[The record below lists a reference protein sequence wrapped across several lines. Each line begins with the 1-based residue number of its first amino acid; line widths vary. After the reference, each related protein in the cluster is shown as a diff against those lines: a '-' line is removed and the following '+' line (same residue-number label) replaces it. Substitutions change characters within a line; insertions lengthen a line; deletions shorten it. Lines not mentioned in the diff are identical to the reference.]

1 VLLSPRGKSRQVR
14 VRAGG
19 TGGKTMS
26 EGMALLTQNLMSPLV
41 LAFVVGMLATLVR
54 SELELPQPVLSA
66 ISIYLV
72 FAIALKG
79 GTELA
84 ASSFSD
90 IWKPSLAAVGAAI
103 LIPSWVFWLGRRV
116 LKLSTPNAAG
126 MAALYGSVSSVTFL
140 AALSFTARQGNEAE
154 PFLAVLVS
162 IMEWGILTALFWAR
176 LIMRREES
184 GPGIPVREII
194 IDTLRG
200 RSVILLVGGLAM
212 GYIIGEEGFQPVKP
226 VFEDAFR
233 GILVFFLL
241 EMGMVAARQLR
252 EFFRLGPVL
261 LAFGILGVVLG
272 TIAGLSVGGSFVFG
286 AIVASA
292 SYIDAPA
299 AVRAALPQ
307 ANPSIY
313 LTSSL
318 GITFPFN
325 LLFGLPLYYNF
336 ALWFH
341 GIVR

>member
-1 VLLSPRGKSRQVR
+1 MEGLDLLI
-14 VRAGG
+14 
-19 TGGKTMS
+19 
-26 EGMALLTQNLMSPLV
+26 QNLLSPLV
-41 LAFVVGMLATLVR
+41 LAFAVGMLATIVR
-54 SELELPQPVLSA
+54 SELEMPQPVLSA

-84 ASSFSD
+84 ASSFAEV
-90 IWKPSLAAVGAAI
+90 WKPSLAALAMAI
-103 LIPSWVFWLGRRV
+103 LIPTGVFWTARRFM
-116 LKLSTPNAAG
+116 KLSTPNAAG

-140 AALSFTARQGNEAE
+140 AALNFTAKLGHPAE
-154 PFLAVLVS
+154 PFMPVLVS

-176 LIMRREES
+176 LAMRREEA
-184 GPGIPVREII
+184 GAGIPVREIL

-200 RSVILLVGGLAM
+200 RSVILLLGGLAM
-212 GYIIGEEGFQPVKP
+212 GWIIGEDGFKPIKP
-226 VFEDAFR
+226 VFEDGFR
-233 GILVFFLL
+233 GILVLFLL

-252 EFFRLGPVL
+252 EFVQLGPVL
-261 LAFGILGVVLG
+261 LAFGILGPVLHGVIGVVIG
-272 TIAGLSVGGSFVFG
+272 TLVGLSIGGSFVFG

-336 ALWFH
+336 AVWFH
-341 GIVR
+341 QFIA

>member
-1 VLLSPRGKSRQVR
+1 
-14 VRAGG
+14 
-19 TGGKTMS
+19 MS
-26 EGMALLTQNLMSPLV
+26 EGMALLTANLLSPLV
-41 LAFVVGMLATLVR
+41 LAFVIGMLATLVR
-54 SELELPQPVLSA
+54 SELELPQQALSA

-84 ASSFSD
+84 SSSFAEV
-90 IWKPSLAAVGAAI
+90 WKPSLAALITAI
-103 LIPSWVFWLGRRV
+103 LLPTWIFWMSRRF

-140 AALSFTARQGNEAE
+140 AALSFTAKLGNPAE
-154 PFLAVLVS
+154 PFMPVLVS

-176 LIMRREES
+176 LAMRREES
-184 GPGIPVREII
+184 GADIPIHEIL

-200 RSVILLVGGLAM
+200 RSVILLIGGLAM
-212 GYIIGEEGFQPVKP
+212 GYIIGEDGFKP
-226 VFEDAFR
+226 IKLVFEDAFR
-233 GILVFFLL
+233 GILVLFLL
-241 EMGMVAARQLR
+241 EMGMVAARQLK
-252 EFFRLGPVL
+252 EFVRLGPVL
-261 LAFGILGVVLG
+261 LAFGIMAPILHGFVGVVVG
-272 TIAGLSVGGSFVFG
+272 TLVGLSVGGSFVFG

-307 ANPSIY
+307 ANPSVY

-341 GIVR
+341 GMVR

>member
-1 VLLSPRGKSRQVR
+1 
-14 VRAGG
+14 
-19 TGGKTMS
+19 MS
-26 EGMALLTQNLMSPLV
+26 EGMALLTQNLLSPLV
-41 LAFVVGMLATLVR
+41 LAFVIGMLATLVR
-54 SELELPQPVLSA
+54 SELELPQQVLSA

-84 ASSFSD
+84 SSSFAEV
-90 IWKPSLAAVGAAI
+90 WKPSLAALATAI
-103 LIPSWVFWLGRRV
+103 LLPTWIFWMSRRF

-140 AALSFTARQGNEAE
+140 AALSFTAKLGNPAE
-154 PFLAVLVS
+154 PFMPVLVS

-176 LIMRREES
+176 LAMRREES
-184 GPGIPVREII
+184 GADIPIHEIL

-200 RSVILLVGGLAM
+200 RSVILLIGGLAM
-212 GYIIGEEGFQPVKP
+212 GYIIGEDGFKPIKP

-233 GILVFFLL
+233 GILVLFLL
-241 EMGMVAARQLR
+241 EMGMVAARQLK
-252 EFFRLGPVL
+252 EFVRLGPVL
-261 LAFGILGVVLG
+261 LAFGIMAPILHGFVGVVVG
-272 TIAGLSVGGSFVFG
+272 TMVGLSVGGSFVFG

-341 GIVR
+341 SMVR